1 MLRMDLDDDLSSKC
15 LISHPLC
22 QTIER
27 TNLKFQLI
35 FARVGMIAAQQAV
48 SNCSKGVNN
57 VRNYQIWHVHS
68 YA

>member
-1 MLRMDLDDDLSSKC
+1 MFDFAPPS
-15 LISHPLC
+15 

-35 FARVGMIAAQQAV
+35 FTRVGMIAARV
-48 SNCSKGVNN
+48 VVNNGTKGVNN

>member
-1 MLRMDLDDDLSSKC
+1 MFDFT
-15 LISHPLC
+15 PPC

-35 FARVGMIAAQQAV
+35 FARVGMIAAEQSE

-57 VRNYQIWHVHS
+57 VRNYQIWNDHS

>member
-1 MLRMDLDDDLSSKC
+1 MFDFT
-15 LISHPLC
+15 PPC

>member
-1 MLRMDLDDDLSSKC
+1 
-15 LISHPLC
+15 
-22 QTIER
+22 
-27 TNLKFQLI
+27 
-35 FARVGMIAAQQAV
+35 MIAAQQAV

>member
-1 MLRMDLDDDLSSKC
+1 MFDFAPPS
-15 LISHPLC
+15 

-27 TNLKFQLI
+27 TKLKFQLI
-35 FARVGMIAAQQAV
+35 FTRVGMIAAELV
-48 SNCSKGVNN
+48 VNNGSKGVNN